1 MENHNSKLAI
11 AVVAG
16 VAAGAIAWYLISSEN
31 GKHNWKTLLDVVKD
45 VSDKLIEA
53 SAENGSML
61 ASAGKEASE
70 YIGQGANR
78 VMEEVKQYS

>member
-53 SAENGSML
+53 SAESGSML
-61 ASAGKEASE
+61 SSAGKDASSF
-70 YIGQGANR
+70 IGQKANE
-78 VMEEVKQYS
+78 VMEDVKQYS